1 MWVTRDKEGEL
12 VSMSPLRAEAIQI
25 AEKYLTRDEFIIHES
40 LDQIELFEIYRSYY
54 NRKYK

>member
-54 NRKYK
+54 IRKYK

>member
-12 VSMSPLRAEAIQI
+12 VSMSPLRSEAIQL

-40 LDQIELFEIYRSYY
+40 LDQIELFEIYRNYY
-54 NRKYK
+54 DRKYK

>member
-25 AEKYLTRDEFIIHES
+25 AEKYLIRDEFIIHES

>member
-25 AEKYLTRDEFIIHES
+25 AEKYLTRDEYIIHES

>member
-12 VSMSPLRAEAIQI
+12 VSMSPLGAEAIQI

-40 LDQIELFEIYRSYY
+40 LDQIELFEIYRNYY

>member
-40 LDQIELFEIYRSYY
+40 LDQIELFEIYRNYF

>member
-12 VSMSPLRAEAIQI
+12 VSMSPIRAEAIQL

-40 LDQIELFEIYRSYY
+40 LDQIELFEIYRNYY

>member
-1 MWVTRDKEGEL
+1 MWVTRDKQGEL

-40 LDQIELFEIYRSYY
+40 LDQIELFEIYRNYY

>member
-1 MWVTRDKEGEL
+1 MWVTRNKDGDL
-12 VSMSPLRAEAIQI
+12 ISMSPRKEEAIQI

>member
-40 LDQIELFEIYRSYY
+40 LDQIELFEIYRNYY

>member
-12 VSMSPLRAEAIQI
+12 VSMSPLRAEAIQL

-40 LDQIELFEIYRSYY
+40 LDQIELFEIYRNYY
-54 NRKYK
+54 DRKYK